1 RMSFCKA
8 LRIRDLL
15 SLTKWPLNLIQCQN
29 FFIYWDEQKS
39 VKYIPTSL
47 FNYDARFAAA
57 DGAIAILFIINHI
70 NDLLS
75 LTCWQG
81 AFS

>member
-1 RMSFCKA
+1 MG
-8 LRIRDLL
+8 
-15 SLTKWPLNLIQCQN
+15 P
-29 FFIYWDEQKS
+29 
-39 VKYIPTSL
+39 VKYISASL

-57 DGAIAILFIINHI
+57 GGAIAILFIINNI
-70 NDLLS
+70 NDLVP